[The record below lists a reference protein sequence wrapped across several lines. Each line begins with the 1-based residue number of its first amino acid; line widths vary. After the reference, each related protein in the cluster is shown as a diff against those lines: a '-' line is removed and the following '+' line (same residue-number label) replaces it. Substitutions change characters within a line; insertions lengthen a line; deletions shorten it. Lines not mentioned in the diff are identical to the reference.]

1 MANKTFTLNLPDGL
15 DEEQFAELLGTVSRR
30 VEAVQT
36 KIDKEL
42 ARQKETEEI
51 TMKVAD
57 AVAFMVESLRE
68 SGIELADKRIV
79 VTFGSDSEYS
89 FRVQSVR
96 GGAHGPVGAKG
107 LQPRRGNGP
116 KKAVVIDGTEY
127 PSSTEACEA
136 LGLEVGNWGPANTL
150 KAHGIA
156 YQWA

>member
-1 MANKTFTLNLPDGL
+1 MANKTFTLNIPDEL
-15 DEEQFAELLGTVSRR
+15 DEEQYAELLGTVSRR

-36 KIDKEL
+36 KIDQEL
-42 ARQKETEEI
+42 ARQRETKEV

-57 AVAFMVESLRE
+57 AVNFMVESLKE
-68 SGIELADKRIV
+68 EGIELADKRIV
-79 VTFGSDSEYS
+79 ITFGGDSKYS
-89 FRVQSVR
+89 FKVQSVR

-116 KKAVVIDGTEY
+116 KRAVVVDGTEY
-127 PSSTEACEA
+127 PSSAEACEA

-150 KAHGIA
+150 KAHGIE

>member
-1 MANKTFTLNLPDGL
+1 MANKTFTLNIPDEL
-15 DEEQFAELLGTVSRR
+15 DEEQYAELLGTVSRR

-42 ARQKETEEI
+42 AKQRETEEI
-51 TMKVAD
+51 TVKVAD

-89 FRVQSVR
+89 FKVQGVR
-96 GGAHGPVGAKG
+96 GGTK
-107 LQPRRGNGP
+107 GNGP
-116 KKAVVIDGTEY
+116 KKAVVVDGTEY
-127 PSSTEACEA
+127 PSSAEACEA